1 MAGAPAS
8 MIEGL
13 LEPGGVT
20 YSLLGNLVVVT
31 ALMTGLWLVSLVAR
45 DASIVDI
52 FWGMAFIA
60 IIWAQYAQSW
70 LMQGPAC
77 ADNCA
82 EPWPPATALIVP
94 VLVTVWGLRLSVH
107 LARRNLGKGE
117 DFRYVRMRE
126 RFGPRFP
133 LISLFTVFLLQAGLA
148 WVVALPAQVA
158 TRTLELEPWSP
169 VALAGIVLWAV
180 GLAFETIGDQQL
192 ANFKRDPQ
200 NQGQVMDR
208 GLWRYTR
215 HPNYFGD
222 FCVWWGIFLIAASI
236 GAWWTVIGPILMS
249 ILLIRVSGA
258 GLLEQTIGERRP
270 GYADYARRTSGFL
283 PRPPRP

>member
-1 MAGAPAS
+1 

-13 LEPGGVT
+13 LEPGSEI
-20 YSLLGNLVVVT
+20 YSLLGNLVVVSV
-31 ALMTGLWLVSLVAR
+31 LMTGLWLVSILVR

-60 IIWAQYAQSW
+60 IIWAQFAQSW

-77 ADNCA
+77 GDNCA

-94 VLVTVWGLRLSVH
+94 ILVTIWGLRLSFY
-107 LARRNLGKGE
+107 LAWRNLGKGE
-117 DFRYVRMRE
+117 DQRYVRMRE
-126 RFGPRFP
+126 RIGPRFR
-133 LISLFTVFLLQAGLA
+133 LISLFVVFLLQALLA

-158 TRTLELEPWSP
+158 TRTLELDPWSP
-169 VALAGIVLWAV
+169 IAVAGIALWAV
-180 GLAFETIGDQQL
+180 GLAFETIGDLQL
-192 ANFKRDPQ
+192 AAFKRNPA
-200 NQGQVMDR
+200 NKGQVMDR

-236 GAWWTVIGPILMS
+236 GAWWTVIGPIVMS
-249 ILLIRVSGA
+249 ILLIHVSGA

-270 GYADYARRTSGFL
+270 GYVDYARRTSGFF

>member
-1 MAGAPAS
+1 

-13 LEPGGVT
+13 LEPGSEI
-20 YSLLGNLVVVT
+20 YSLLGNHVVVSV
-31 ALMTGLWLVSLVAR
+31 LMTGLWLVSILVR

-60 IIWAQYAQSW
+60 IIWAQFAQSW

-77 ADNCA
+77 GDNCA

-94 VLVTVWGLRLSVH
+94 ILVTIWGLRLSFY
-107 LARRNLGKGE
+107 LAWRNLGKGE
-117 DFRYVRMRE
+117 DQRYVRMRE
-126 RFGPRFP
+126 RIGPRFR
-133 LISLFTVFLLQAGLA
+133 LISLFVVFLLQALLA

-158 TRTLELEPWSP
+158 TRTLELDPWSP
-169 VALAGIVLWAV
+169 IAVAGIALWAV
-180 GLAFETIGDQQL
+180 GLAFETIGDLQL
-192 ANFKRDPQ
+192 AAFKRNPA
-200 NQGQVMDR
+200 NKGQVMDR

-236 GAWWTVIGPILMS
+236 GAWWTVIGPIVMS
-249 ILLIRVSGA
+249 ILLIHVSGA

-270 GYADYARRTSGFL
+270 GYVDYARRTSGFF

>member
-1 MAGAPAS
+1 

-13 LEPGGVT
+13 LEPGGVI
-20 YSLLGNLVVVT
+20 YSLLGNLGVVAV
-31 ALMTGLWLVSLVAR
+31 LMTGLWLVSLVVR

-60 IIWAQYAQSW
+60 IVWAQYAQSW

-77 ADNCA
+77 GDNCA
-82 EPWPPATALIVP
+82 EPWPPANALIVP
-94 VLVTVWGLRLSVH
+94 ILVTIWGLRLSLY
-107 LARRNLGKGE
+107 LAWRNLGKGE
-117 DFRYVRMRE
+117 DQRYIRMRE
-126 RFGPRFP
+126 RIGPRFA
-133 LISLFTVFLLQAGLA
+133 LISLFVVFLLQALLA

-158 TRTLELEPWSP
+158 TQTLELDPWSP
-169 VALAGIVLWAV
+169 LAVAGIALWAV
-180 GLAFETIGDQQL
+180 GLAFETVGDLQL
-192 ANFKRDPQ
+192 AAFKRDPR
-200 NQGQVMDR
+200 NKGQVMDR

-222 FCVWWGIFLIAASI
+222 FCVWWGIFLIAASL

-258 GLLEQTIGERRP
+258 GLLERTIGERRP
-270 GYADYARRTSGFL
+270 AYADYARRTSGFF
-283 PRPPRP
+283 PRPPRS